1 MMNPRHE
8 FTPEERRKGGKTTA
22 ERYGREHMSH
32 IGQMGRMATS
42 ERHYEGDVEAM
53 MRDLRARA
61 QAPTDWDER
70 LQCFVRRVPPLPL
83 E

>member
-8 FTPEERRKGGKTTA
+8 FTPEERRKGGRTTA
-22 ERYGREHMSH
+22 ERYGREHMSE
-32 IGQMGRMATS
+32 IGGLGSQANA
-42 ERHYEGDVEAM
+42 EKHYSGDVDAM

-61 QAPTDWDER
+61 EAPAIWDER

-83 E
+83 D